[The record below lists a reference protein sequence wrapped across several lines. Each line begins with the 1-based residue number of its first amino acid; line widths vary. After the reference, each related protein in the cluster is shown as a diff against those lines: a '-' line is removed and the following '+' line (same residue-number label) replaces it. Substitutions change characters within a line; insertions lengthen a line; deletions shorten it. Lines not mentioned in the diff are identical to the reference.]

1 MSGHNKWSKIK
12 NVKAKNEAQTSKLYT
27 KIGREIAVAVKAG
40 GADINSNAKL
50 KTIVAKA
57 KSANMPNDNIN
68 RAIKKAS
75 GELGSVNYESVTYEG
90 YGPAGSAVMVTA
102 LTDNKNRTASDVRH
116 AFDKFGGSLG
126 ANGCVSYLFDKKGV
140 IVVLKGI
147 GISEDDITM
156 TALEADI
163 VLVGP
168 NGERVVNIK
177 DFYTGPG
184 KTVRDRCE
192 VCKCFKIKKEN
203 YENYYGYYFK
213 YGKRKSL
220 EIATLGCSVLVKL
233 NASKD
238 TIEDVKIA
246 YGVAAPTPSRAP
258 SAEAFAKGKKLSEN
272 FIEEFGEKALSD
284 MKPRDS
290 WRASKEFREQLIK
303 EMARR
308 TLVNAIRRAG
318 GKIEYYV

>member
-1 MSGHNKWSKIK
+1 MFDVSFIYEAKD
-12 NVKAKNEAQTSKLYT
+12 VK
-27 KIGREIAVAVKAG
+27 
-40 GADINSNAKL
+40 D
-50 KTIVAKA
+50 
-57 KSANMPNDNIN
+57 
-68 RAIKKAS
+68 AIKKLVENENSEIIS
-75 GELGSVNYESVTYEG
+75 GGTDVLIRVREGKDSGMGLVSIHNIAELKGVKKDGDGSIIIGAGTSFHDITYNEIIKECL
-90 YGPAGSAVMVTA
+90 P
-102 LTDNKNRTASDVRH
+102 
-116 AFDKFGGSLG
+116 SLG
-126 ANGCVSYLFDKKGV
+126 EAVDTVGGPQVRETATIGGNICNGATSADSASTLV
-140 IVVLKGI
+140 
-147 GISEDDITM
+147 
-156 TALEADI
+156 ALQADI
-163 VLVGP
+163 VLEGP

-238 TIEDVKIA
+238 AIEDVKIA
-246 YGVAAPTPSRAP
+246 YGVAAPTPSRAYK
-258 SAEAFAKGKKLSEN
+258 AEEFVKGKKLDDKNLLDGFAEL
-272 FIEEFGEKALSD
+272 ALSE

-303 EMARR
+303 EMAKRS
-308 TLVNAIRRAG
+308 LVNSIRRAG

>member
-1 MSGHNKWSKIK
+1 MFDVSFVYEAKD
-12 NVKAKNEAQTSKLYT
+12 VKDAINALVKNENSEIISGGTDVFIRVREGKDAGMGLVSIHNLKEL
-27 KIGREIAVAVKAG
+27 KGVSEDNEGNIIIGAG
-40 GADINSNAKL
+40 TCFYDITN
-50 KTIVAKA
+50 
-57 KSANMPNDNIN
+57 NDI
-68 RAIKKAS
+68 IKK
-75 GELGSVNYESVTYEG
+75 YI
-90 YGPAGSAVMVTA
+90 P
-102 LTDNKNRTASDVRH
+102 
-116 AFDKFGGSLG
+116 SLG
-126 ANGCVSYLFDKKGV
+126 EAVNTVGGPQIRQTGTIGGNICNGATSGD
-140 IVVLKGI
+140 
-147 GISEDDITM
+147 SASTM

-163 VLVGP
+163 VLEGP

-192 VCKCFKIKKEN
+192 VCKCFKIKKANFEN
-203 YENYYGYYFK
+203 YFGYYFK

-233 NASKD
+233 NAGKD

-258 SAEAFAKGKKLSEN
+258 SAESFAKGKKLSDAS
-272 FIEEFGEKALSD
+272 FLEEFGEKALSD

-303 EMARR
+303 EMAKRS
-308 TLVNAIRRAG
+308 LVNAIRRAG

>member
-1 MSGHNKWSKIK
+1 MFDISFLYEARD
-12 NVKAKNEAQTSKLYT
+12 VK
-27 KIGREIAVAVKAG
+27 
-40 GADINSNAKL
+40 D
-50 KTIVAKA
+50 
-57 KSANMPNDNIN
+57 
-68 RAIKKAS
+68 AIKKLSENENSEIVS
-75 GELGSVNYESVTYEG
+75 GGTDVLIRVREGKDAGMGLVSIHNIDELKGVKLESDGTIVIGAGTSFYDITYNEIIQK
-90 YGPAGSAVMVTA
+90 YIP
-102 LTDNKNRTASDVRH
+102 
-116 AFDKFGGSLG
+116 SLG
-126 ANGCVSYLFDKKGV
+126 EAVNTIGGPQIRETGTIGGNICNGATSAD
-140 IVVLKGI
+140 
-147 GISEDDITM
+147 SASTM

-163 VLVGP
+163 VLEGP
-168 NGERVVNIK
+168 NGERIVNIK

-233 NASKD
+233 NNAKD

-246 YGVAAPTPSRAP
+246 YGVAAPTPSRAK
-258 SAEAFAKGKKLSEN
+258 SAEEFAKGKKLDD
-272 FIEEFGEKALSD
+272 KALLDTFAEKSLLD

-303 EMARR
+303 EMAKRS
-308 TLVNAIRRAG
+308 LVNAIRRAG

>member
-1 MSGHNKWSKIK
+1 MFDVSFVYEAKD
-12 NVKAKNEAQTSKLYT
+12 VK
-27 KIGREIAVAVKAG
+27 
-40 GADINSNAKL
+40 D
-50 KTIVAKA
+50 
-57 KSANMPNDNIN
+57 
-68 RAIKKAS
+68 AIKKLVENEKSEIIS
-75 GELGSVNYESVTYEG
+75 GGTDVLIRVREGKDAGMGLVSIHNIQELKGVKIESDGSIIIGAGTSFHDITYNEIIQKHV
-90 YGPAGSAVMVTA
+90 P
-102 LTDNKNRTASDVRH
+102 
-116 AFDKFGGSLG
+116 SLG
-126 ANGCVSYLFDKKGV
+126 EAVNTVGGPQVRETGTIGGNICNGATSAD
-140 IVVLKGI
+140 
-147 GISEDDITM
+147 SASTM
-156 TALEADI
+156 TVLQADI
-163 VLVGP
+163 ILEGP
-168 NGERVVNIK
+168 NGERTVNIK

-192 VCKCFKIKKEN
+192 VCKYFKIKKEN

-233 NASKD
+233 NATKD

-258 SAEAFAKGKKLSEN
+258 SAEAFAKGKKLSED
-272 FIEEFGEKALSD
+272 FLEEFGKKALLD
-284 MKPRDS
+284 MQPRDS

-308 TLVNAIRRAG
+308 SLVNAIRRAG

>member
-1 MSGHNKWSKIK
+1 MFDVSFVYEAKD
-12 NVKAKNEAQTSKLYT
+12 VK
-27 KIGREIAVAVKAG
+27 
-40 GADINSNAKL
+40 D
-50 KTIVAKA
+50 
-57 KSANMPNDNIN
+57 
-68 RAIKKAS
+68 AIKKLSENENSEVIS
-75 GELGSVNYESVTYEG
+75 GGTDVLIRVREGKDAGMGLVSIHNIQELKGVKLDSDGSIVIGAGTSFHDITYNEIIQK
-90 YGPAGSAVMVTA
+90 YVP
-102 LTDNKNRTASDVRH
+102 
-116 AFDKFGGSLG
+116 SLG
-126 ANGCVSYLFDKKGV
+126 EAVNTVGGPQVRETGTIGGNICNGATSAD
-140 IVVLKGI
+140 
-147 GISEDDITM
+147 SASTM

-163 VLVGP
+163 ILEGP
-168 NGERVVNIK
+168 NGERIVNIK

-192 VCKCFKIKKEN
+192 VCKCFIIKKEN

-233 NASKD
+233 NAAKD
-238 TIEDVKIA
+238 TIEDMKIA

-258 SAEAFAKGKKLSEN
+258 SAETFAKGKKLSEN
-272 FIEEFGEKALSD
+272 FLEEFGEKALSD

-308 TLVNAIRRAG
+308 SLVNAIRRAG

>member
-1 MSGHNKWSKIK
+1 MFDISFLYEAND
-12 NVKAKNEAQTSKLYT
+12 VK
-27 KIGREIAVAVKAG
+27 
-40 GADINSNAKL
+40 D
-50 KTIVAKA
+50 
-57 KSANMPNDNIN
+57 
-68 RAIKKAS
+68 AIKKLVENENSEIIS
-75 GELGSVNYESVTYEG
+75 GGTDVLIRVREGKDAGKGLVSIHNISALKGVKLNDKGNIVIGAGTSFHDVTYNDIIQK
-90 YGPAGSAVMVTA
+90 YIP
-102 LTDNKNRTASDVRH
+102 
-116 AFDKFGGSLG
+116 SLG
-126 ANGCVSYLFDKKGV
+126 EAVNTVGGPQIRETGTIGGNICNGATSAD
-140 IVVLKGI
+140 
-147 GISEDDITM
+147 SASTM

-163 VLVGP
+163 VLEGP
-168 NGERVVNIK
+168 NGERTVNIK

-192 VCKCFKIKKEN
+192 VCKYFVIKKEN
-203 YENYYGYYFK
+203 FENYYGYYFK

-220 EIATLGCSVLVKL
+220 EIATLGCSVIVKL
-233 NASKD
+233 NSAKD

-258 SAEAFAKGKKLSEN
+258 SAEVFAKEKKLSDN
-272 FIEEFGEKALSD
+272 FLEEFGEMALSD

-308 TLVNAIRRAG
+308 SLVNAIRRAG

>member
-1 MSGHNKWSKIK
+1 MFDISFLYEAKDVKDAINKLVENEKSEIISGGTDVLIRVREGKDAGMGLVSIHNLKELKGVSQDKDGNI
-12 NVKAKNEAQTSKLYT
+12 VIGAGTSFYNIT
-27 KIGREIAVAVKAG
+27 NN
-40 GADINSNAKL
+40 DI
-50 KTIVAKA
+50 
-57 KSANMPNDNIN
+57 
-68 RAIKKAS
+68 IKKY
-75 GELGSVNYESVTYEG
+75 V
-90 YGPAGSAVMVTA
+90 P
-102 LTDNKNRTASDVRH
+102 
-116 AFDKFGGSLG
+116 SLG
-126 ANGCVSYLFDKKGV
+126 EAVNTVGGPQVRQTGTIGGNICNGATSAD
-140 IVVLKGI
+140 
-147 GISEDDITM
+147 SASTM
-156 TALEADI
+156 TALQADV
-163 VLVGP
+163 VLEGP
-168 NGERVVNIK
+168 KGERIVNIK

-192 VCKCFKIKKEN
+192 VCKCFVIKKEN
-203 YENYYGYYFK
+203 FENYFGYYFK

-233 NASKD
+233 NGAKD

-258 SAEAFAKGKKLSEN
+258 SAEAFAKGKKLSDN

-284 MKPRDS
+284 MSPRDS

-308 TLVNAIRRAG
+308 SLVNAIRRAG

>member
-1 MSGHNKWSKIK
+1 MFDISFLYEAKD
-12 NVKAKNEAQTSKLYT
+12 VK
-27 KIGREIAVAVKAG
+27 
-40 GADINSNAKL
+40 D
-50 KTIVAKA
+50 
-57 KSANMPNDNIN
+57 
-68 RAIKKAS
+68 AIKRLSENPNSEIIS
-75 GELGSVNYESVTYEG
+75 GGTDVLIRVREGKDAGMGLVSIHNIQELKGVKRESDGSIVIGAGTSFHDITYNEIIQKHI
-90 YGPAGSAVMVTA
+90 P
-102 LTDNKNRTASDVRH
+102 
-116 AFDKFGGSLG
+116 SLG
-126 ANGCVSYLFDKKGV
+126 EAVNTVGGPQVRETGTIGGNICNGATSAD
-140 IVVLKGI
+140 
-147 GISEDDITM
+147 SASTM
-156 TALEADI
+156 TALQADI
-163 VLVGP
+163 VLEGP
-168 NGERVVNIK
+168 NGERIVNIK

-192 VCKCFKIKKEN
+192 VCKCFIIKKEN

-233 NASKD
+233 NSSKD
-238 TIEDVKIA
+238 AIEDVKIA

-258 SAEAFAKGKKLSEN
+258 SAEEFAKGKKLSEN
-272 FIEEFGEKALSD
+272 FIDEFGEKALSD

-308 TLVNAIRRAG
+308 SLVNAIRRAG

>member
-1 MSGHNKWSKIK
+1 MFDISFLYEAKD
-12 NVKAKNEAQTSKLYT
+12 VK
-27 KIGREIAVAVKAG
+27 
-40 GADINSNAKL
+40 D
-50 KTIVAKA
+50 
-57 KSANMPNDNIN
+57 
-68 RAIKKAS
+68 AIKKLSENENSEIVS
-75 GELGSVNYESVTYEG
+75 GGTDVLIRVREGKDAGMGLVSIHNLKELKGVSQDKDGNIVIG
-90 YGPAGSAVMVTA
+90 AGTSFYNITNNDIIKKYVP
-102 LTDNKNRTASDVRH
+102 
-116 AFDKFGGSLG
+116 SLG
-126 ANGCVSYLFDKKGV
+126 EAVNTVGGPQIRQTGTIGGNICNGATSAD
-140 IVVLKGI
+140 
-147 GISEDDITM
+147 SASTM
-156 TALEADI
+156 TVLEADI
-163 VLVGP
+163 VLEGP
-168 NGERVVNIK
+168 NGERTVNIK

-192 VCKCFKIKKEN
+192 ICKCFIIKKSNFEN
-203 YENYYGYYFK
+203 YFGHYFK

-233 NASKD
+233 NSAKD

-258 SAEAFAKGKKLSEN
+258 SAEAFAKGKKLSDN

-308 TLVNAIRRAG
+308 SLVFAIRRAG

>member
-1 MSGHNKWSKIK
+1 MFDISFLYEAKD
-12 NVKAKNEAQTSKLYT
+12 VK
-27 KIGREIAVAVKAG
+27 
-40 GADINSNAKL
+40 D
-50 KTIVAKA
+50 
-57 KSANMPNDNIN
+57 
-68 RAIKKAS
+68 AIKRLSENPNSEIIS
-75 GELGSVNYESVTYEG
+75 GGTDVLIRVREGKDAGMGLVSIHNIQELKGVKLESDGSIVIGAGTSFHDITYNEIIQKHI
-90 YGPAGSAVMVTA
+90 P
-102 LTDNKNRTASDVRH
+102 
-116 AFDKFGGSLG
+116 SLG
-126 ANGCVSYLFDKKGV
+126 EAVNTVGGPQVRETGTIGGNICNGATSAD
-140 IVVLKGI
+140 
-147 GISEDDITM
+147 SASTM
-156 TALEADI
+156 TALQADI
-163 VLVGP
+163 VLEGP
-168 NGERVVNIK
+168 NGERIVNIK

-192 VCKCFKIKKEN
+192 VCKCFIIKKEN

-233 NASKD
+233 NSSKD
-238 TIEDVKIA
+238 AIEDVKIA

-258 SAEAFAKGKKLSEN
+258 SAEEFAKGKKLSEN
-272 FIEEFGEKALSD
+272 FIDEFGEKALSD

-308 TLVNAIRRAG
+308 SLVNAIRRAG

>member
-1 MSGHNKWSKIK
+1 MFDVSF
-12 NVKAKNEAQTSKLYT
+12 VYEAK
-27 KIGREIAVAVKAG
+27 
-40 GADINSNAKL
+40 DAK
-50 KTIVAKA
+50 
-57 KSANMPNDNIN
+57 D
-68 RAIKKAS
+68 AIKKLVENENSEVIS
-75 GELGSVNYESVTYEG
+75 GGTDVLIRVREGKDAGMGLVSIHNIEELKGVKLDNDGNIIIGAGTSFYNITYNEIIQK
-90 YGPAGSAVMVTA
+90 YVP
-102 LTDNKNRTASDVRH
+102 
-116 AFDKFGGSLG
+116 SLG
-126 ANGCVSYLFDKKGV
+126 EAVNTVGGPQVRQTGTIGGNICNGATSAD
-140 IVVLKGI
+140 
-147 GISEDDITM
+147 SASTM

-163 VLVGP
+163 VLEGP
-168 NGERVVNIK
+168 NGERTVNIK

-192 VCKCFKIKKEN
+192 VCKCFIIKKEN

-233 NASKD
+233 NSSKD

-258 SAEAFAKGKKLSEN
+258 SAEEFAKGKKLSEN
-272 FIEEFGEKALSD
+272 FIDEFGEKALSD

-303 EMARR
+303 EMAKRS
-308 TLVNAIRRAG
+308 LVNSIRRAG

>member
-1 MSGHNKWSKIK
+1 MFDVSFVYEAKD
-12 NVKAKNEAQTSKLYT
+12 VK
-27 KIGREIAVAVKAG
+27 
-40 GADINSNAKL
+40 D
-50 KTIVAKA
+50 
-57 KSANMPNDNIN
+57 
-68 RAIKKAS
+68 AIKKLSENENSEIIS
-75 GELGSVNYESVTYEG
+75 GGTDVLIRVREGKDAGMGLVSIHNIAELKGVKIENDGSIIIGAGTSFHDITYNDIIQK
-90 YGPAGSAVMVTA
+90 YVP
-102 LTDNKNRTASDVRH
+102 
-116 AFDKFGGSLG
+116 SLG
-126 ANGCVSYLFDKKGV
+126 EAVNTVGGPQVRETGTIGGNICNGATSAD
-140 IVVLKGI
+140 
-147 GISEDDITM
+147 SASTM
-156 TALEADI
+156 TVLEADI
-163 VLVGP
+163 VLEGP

-192 VCKCFKIKKEN
+192 VCKCFRIKKEN

-233 NASKD
+233 NAAKD
-238 TIEDVKIA
+238 AIEDLKIA

-258 SAEAFAKGKKLSEN
+258 SAEEFVKGKKLSDN
-272 FIEEFGEKALSD
+272 FLEEFGEKALSD

-308 TLVNAIRRAG
+308 SLVNAVRRAG

>member
-1 MSGHNKWSKIK
+1 MFDVSFVYEAKD
-12 NVKAKNEAQTSKLYT
+12 VK
-27 KIGREIAVAVKAG
+27 
-40 GADINSNAKL
+40 D
-50 KTIVAKA
+50 
-57 KSANMPNDNIN
+57 
-68 RAIKKAS
+68 AIKKLSENENSEIIS
-75 GELGSVNYESVTYEG
+75 GGTDVLIRVREGKDAGMGLVSIHNIQELKGVKLDSDGSIIIGAGTSFHDITYNEIIQK
-90 YGPAGSAVMVTA
+90 YVP
-102 LTDNKNRTASDVRH
+102 
-116 AFDKFGGSLG
+116 SLG
-126 ANGCVSYLFDKKGV
+126 EAVNTVGGPQVRETGTIGGNICNGATSAD
-140 IVVLKGI
+140 
-147 GISEDDITM
+147 SASTM
-156 TALEADI
+156 TALQADI
-163 VLVGP
+163 LLEGP
-168 NGERVVNIK
+168 NGERIVNIK

-192 VCKCFKIKKEN
+192 VCKCFIIKKEN

-233 NASKD
+233 NSSKD
-238 TIEDVKIA
+238 AIEDVKIA

-258 SAEAFAKGKKLSEN
+258 SAEEFAKGKKLSEN
-272 FIEEFGEKALSD
+272 FIDEFGEKALSD

-308 TLVNAIRRAG
+308 SLVNAIRRAG

>member
-1 MSGHNKWSKIK
+1 MFDVSFVYEAKD
-12 NVKAKNEAQTSKLYT
+12 VK
-27 KIGREIAVAVKAG
+27 
-40 GADINSNAKL
+40 D
-50 KTIVAKA
+50 
-57 KSANMPNDNIN
+57 
-68 RAIKKAS
+68 AIKKLSENDNSEVIS
-75 GELGSVNYESVTYEG
+75 GGTDVLIRVREGKDAGMGLVSIHNIQELKGVKLDSDGSIIIGAGTSFHDITYNEIIQKHI
-90 YGPAGSAVMVTA
+90 P
-102 LTDNKNRTASDVRH
+102 
-116 AFDKFGGSLG
+116 SLG
-126 ANGCVSYLFDKKGV
+126 EAVNTVGGPQVRETGTIGGNICNGATSAD
-140 IVVLKGI
+140 
-147 GISEDDITM
+147 SASTM
-156 TALEADI
+156 TVLEADI
-163 VLVGP
+163 VLEGP
-168 NGERVVNIK
+168 NGDRIVNIK

-192 VCKCFKIKKEN
+192 VCKCFIIKKEN

-258 SAEAFAKGKKLSEN
+258 SAKEFAKGKKLSEN
-272 FIEEFGEKALSD
+272 FLDEFGEKALSD

-308 TLVNAIRRAG
+308 SLVNAIRRSG

>member
-1 MSGHNKWSKIK
+1 MFDISFVYEAKDINDAV
-12 NVKAKNEAQTSKLYT
+12 NALVKNENSEVISGGTDVLIRVREGKDAGMGLVSIHNIKEL
-27 KIGREIAVAVKAG
+27 KGVSLDKDGNIVIGAGTFFYDITHNEIVQKY
-40 GADINSNAKL
+40 I
-50 KTIVAKA
+50 
-57 KSANMPNDNIN
+57 P
-68 RAIKKAS
+68 
-75 GELGSVNYESVTYEG
+75 
-90 YGPAGSAVMVTA
+90 
-102 LTDNKNRTASDVRH
+102 
-116 AFDKFGGSLG
+116 SLG
-126 ANGCVSYLFDKKGV
+126 EAVNTVGGPQIRQTGTIGGNICNGATSAD
-140 IVVLKGI
+140 
-147 GISEDDITM
+147 SASTM

-192 VCKCFKIKKEN
+192 VCKCFIIKKEN
-203 YENYYGYYFK
+203 FENYYGFYFK

-233 NASKD
+233 NGAKD
-238 TIEDVKIA
+238 TIESVKIA
-246 YGVAAPTPSRAP
+246 YGVAAPTPSRAI
-258 SAEAFAKGKKLSEN
+258 SAEEFAKGKKLTDN
-272 FIEEFGEKALSD
+272 FLDEFAEKALSD

-303 EMARR
+303 EMAKRS
-308 TLVNAIRRAG
+308 LVNAIRRAG